1 MKWGFIIV
9 EFNTEQNQA
18 ISSKSK
24 RICCLAGAGAGKT
37 KTLIARIERLIS
49 DGVQPESIIAFT
61 FTNAAANEMLQR
73 YLSGHSED
81 TMVPEFT
88 TFHAFCYRLIC
99 SDGELRSYIGYNSL
113 PTIISEEFEK
123 SYINDLAYKLGY
135 KPKENPKNIKEQKQA
150 EKFNEILHKNLC
162 MDGYITFDRLQ
173 KSIVDLFISDD
184 ELVFPYKFKY
194 QHILVDEFQDTDNFQ
209 WQFIQSFK
217 DSAIFV
223 CGDVLQNLYSFRGT
237 DNTILKELSESDD
250 WEVIKMRTNYRS
262 DKAICA
268 FANSMSTYADDSYR
282 IELKPNSQFDGK
294 VVVYNNGIENPFI
307 DPDEDVL
314 REFISDY
321 KPDSLYKSYAI
332 LCRTNR
338 EVDYIK
344 QQFPE
349 LGKNR
354 DSSRIANSLKFC
366 NLWNIVK
373 SNKQTISYLL
383 AQLNTDDYFACMNY
397 YYSNTLSDTKFISY
411 LGNLD
416 KLQDISSN
424 IEIIKSYVTE
434 IESKDFNLVNC
445 IDTMN
450 DCLYRMYFNQC
461 ILIPYE
467 RIVGAKNDDILLQQF
482 ENLLKSTVDS
492 SSVHIGTIHS
502 AKGLEWD
509 SVYIPG
515 VNSKSFRLDCE
526 DNLNLYYVAIT
537 RAKCKLTVGIHKEAG
552 GFY

>member
-194 QHILVDEFQDTDNFQ
+194 QHILVD
-209 WQFIQSFK
+209 IQSFK

-268 FANSMSTYADDSYR
+268 FANSMSTDADDSYR

>member
-1 MKWGFIIV
+1 M
-9 EFNTEQNQA
+9 EFNAEQKQSIN
-18 ISSKSK
+18 SNSK

-37 KTLIARIERLIS
+37 KTLIARVERLIS
-49 DGVQPESIIAFT
+49 DGVSPESIIAFT
-61 FTNAAANEMLQR
+61 FTNAAANEMMQR

-81 TMVPEFT
+81 TTVPEFT

-99 SDGELRSYIGYNSL
+99 SDEEIRSYIGYNS
-113 PTIISEEFEK
+113 PPIIISEEFEK
-123 SYINDLAYKLGY
+123 SCINDLVYKLGY
-135 KPKENPKNIKEQKQA
+135 KPKENPKNIKERKQA

-173 KSIVDLFISDD
+173 KSIVDLFISDN

-194 QHILVDEFQDTDNFQ
+194 PHILVDEFQDTDNFQ
-209 WQFIQSFK
+209 WQFVQSFK
-217 DSAIFV
+217 DSSVFV

-237 DNTILKELSESDD
+237 DNSILKELSESAD
-250 WEVIKMRTNYRS
+250 WEVIKMNTNYRS
-262 DKAICA
+262 DRAICA
-268 FANSMSTYADDSYR
+268 FANNMSTYADDSYR
-282 IELKPNSQFDGK
+282 IELEPNSQLDGK
-294 VVVYNNGIENPFI
+294 VVVYNSGVKNPYI
-307 DPDEDVL
+307 VPDEEVL
-314 REFISDY
+314 SEFISDY
-321 KPDSLYKSYAI
+321 KPDSQYKSYAI

-397 YYSNTLSDTKFISY
+397 YYSNTLSDTEFISY

-424 IEIIKSYVTE
+424 IKIIKSYVTE

-509 SVYIPG
+509 SVYILG